1 MSLAYLIHTSVLLWL
16 WVDFIQEAFREG
28 VNFNIF
34 EYAAQKV
41 LKFEKMKKEKEKKL
55 K

>member
-1 MSLAYLIHTSVLLWL
+1 MHTSVAFVL
-16 WVDFIQEAFREG
+16 WVDFIQEAYREG

-41 LKFEKMKKEKEKKL
+41 LKFEKMKK
-55 K
+55 